1 MHVEM
6 YIAGICMK
14 ILNLNTKLCN
24 LRKNNKMSKEQYKLI
39 MYYVISVALMS
50 NQEYNI
56 SREI

>member
-24 LRKNNKMSKEQYKLI
+24 LRKKIKNVQGTVQANNVLC
-39 MYYVISVALMS
+39 
-50 NQEYNI
+50 N
-56 SREI
+56 

>member
-6 YIAGICMK
+6 YIAGICMQ
-14 ILNLNTKLCN
+14 ILNLNTKLFN